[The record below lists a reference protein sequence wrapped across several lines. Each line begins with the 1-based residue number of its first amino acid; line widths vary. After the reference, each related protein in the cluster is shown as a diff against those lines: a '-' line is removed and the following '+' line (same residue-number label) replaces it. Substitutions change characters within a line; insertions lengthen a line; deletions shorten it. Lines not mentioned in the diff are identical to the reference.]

1 MKVFSCKE
9 AGNIGK
15 HSSGL
20 DPFPGSS
27 GLHIR
32 KVNHADSRA
41 DLVCPCKGGRITGSG
56 FWRMC
61 GRGSES

>member
-20 DPFPGSS
+20 VPFPGSS

-32 KVNHADSRA
+32 KVNQADLCA
-41 DLVCPCKGGRITGSG
+41 DLVCPYKGGGIPQ
-56 FWRMC
+56 
-61 GRGSES
+61 

>member
-20 DPFPGSS
+20 VPFPGSS

-32 KVNHADSRA
+32 KVNQADSCA
-41 DLVCPCKGGRITGSG
+41 DLVCPYKGGGIPQ
-56 FWRMC
+56 
-61 GRGSES
+61 